1 MKIHDISVKIEKN
14 MMKYYSLRDVI
25 HTFER
30 DYSKGDNMSLSSI
43 SMQMHLGTHLDSPY
57 HYIKEGKRIDEI
69 PLEKFCGKVQV
80 IEINEKEIKAEDI
93 KTKGIK
99 CDKLLFKTPYSKD
112 LNNKNKDASL
122 SYFSEDAADYLAD
135 TNVDLIG
142 IDSFSIDRS
151 GDKEKY
157 VHKKILGAGKIA
169 LEGINLYD
177 IDEGFYYLYAFPLN
191 IKGAEGAPCRAVLIE
206 GEIL

>member
-99 CDKLLFKTPYSKD
+99 CDKLL
-112 LNNKNKDASL
+112 SL

-151 GDKEKY
+151 GAKEKY